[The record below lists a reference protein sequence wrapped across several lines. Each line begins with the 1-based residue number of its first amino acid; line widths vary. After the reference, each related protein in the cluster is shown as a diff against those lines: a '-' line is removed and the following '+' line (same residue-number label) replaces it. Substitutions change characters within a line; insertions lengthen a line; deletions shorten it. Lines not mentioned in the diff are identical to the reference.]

1 MSSVTCSRSRF
12 PRFLVTATVAAFIG
26 ATLLAGCEPITV
38 SVAPDGRIAFSR
50 EEGVFVVDLAKGQVQ
65 AIARPTKEQ
74 GQASVVSFSPDGSKL
89 AYLLVKGDFE
99 LQYSLMV
106 HDTASNKSEK
116 VYAATKPVLHVHWS
130 PDGKWLSVGEAAP
143 SDDEIGGHLKLVS
156 LDGKTVKTLAKQ
168 ASLAHRWTAD
178 GKWVLAYTVDSKVGD
193 RDVYKGAI
201 SLIEV
206 ESGKPTKLA
215 STVSGKEVYCDV
227 TADGKEAVFLAM
239 SAGPADA
246 EAPAPGD
253 GDEQWAFRFDGKTV
267 TKLWSDATLFC
278 RFSPDGKKVLG
289 MAGSPVN
296 LTIRDLASGKD
307 TTLDKNVAAKASQ
320 ELVSVPVYPAFLPNG
335 RVFYWK
341 NKTTY
346 GRTGSALTA
355 FTVDL
360 EGKSAENAQILIDKL
375 VHDATKGG

>member
-1 MSSVTCSRSRF
+1 MRSVTGSRFPRF
-12 PRFLVTATVAAFIG
+12 PRFLVAATLSAFVA
-26 ATLLAGCEPITV
+26 ATLLPGCEPITV

-50 EEGVFVVDLAKGQVQ
+50 EEGVFVVDLAKGTIQ
-65 AIARPTKEQ
+65 AIARPTKDQ
-74 GQASVVSFSPDGSKL
+74 GAASVVSWSPDGSKL
-89 AYLLVKGDFE
+89 AYLLVKGDFD

-106 HDTASNKSEK
+106 HDLAGNKAEK
-116 VYAATKPVLHVHWS
+116 IYQAKKPILHMHWS
-130 PDGKWLSVGEAAP
+130 PDGKWVSVGEAAP
-143 SDDEIGGHLKLVS
+143 TDEEIGGHLKLVS

-178 GKWVLAYTVDSKVGD
+178 GKWILAYTVDSKVGD
-193 RDVYKGAI
+193 RDVYKGSI

-206 ESGKPTKLA
+206 ETGKPTKVA
-215 STVSGKEVYCDV
+215 STVCGKEVYCDV

-246 EAPAPGD
+246 EAPAPGE
-253 GDEQWAFRFDGKTV
+253 GDEQWAFRWDGKAV
-267 TKLWSDATLFC
+267 TKLWDDATLFC

-307 TTLDKNVAAKASQ
+307 TTLDQNVAAKASQ
-320 ELVSVPVYPAFLPNG
+320 ELVSVPVYPVFLTNG
-335 RVFYWK
+335 RIFYWK

-355 FTVDL
+355 FTVDA
-360 EGKSAENAQILIDKL
+360 EGKSIENAQVTIDKL
-375 VHDATKGG
+375 VHDATK